1 MLYSALKNPVKS
13 RINMTEKLKPFIK
26 HTEVRR
32 IVASI
37 AAEIKDDYEGKN
49 PVLLGVL
56 KGAFVFMSDLVRA
69 LDGLPVE
76 VDFIQAA
83 SYGERD
89 EPEHEALII
98 RDLTTEIKGRH
109 VIVVEGIIDRGRTMH
124 AVFAHL
130 LSKEPASLRLCTLLL
145 RESHKTGTV
154 IDYVGRRI
162 GDGFVVGYGMDYKG
176 RHRNLPGI
184 HLLAEKSAGNRE
196 EGG

>member
-1 MLYSALKNPVKS
+1 MAD
-13 RINMTEKLKPFIK
+13 KLKPFIK
-26 HTEVRR
+26 PAEVRR

-37 AAEIKDDYEGKN
+37 AAEIKDDYEGKS

-56 KGAFVFMSDLVRA
+56 KGAFVFMSDLIRV
-69 LDGLPVE
+69 LDGLDLE
-76 VDFIQAA
+76 VDFIQAE

-89 EPEHEALII
+89 EPAHEALII
-98 RDLTTEIKGRH
+98 RDLTTEIKDRH
-109 VIVVEGIIDRGRTMH
+109 VIVVEGIIDRGRTMQ
-124 AVFAHL
+124 AVLAHL

-154 IDYVGRRI
+154 IDYFGKRI

-176 RHRNLPGI
+176 NYRNLPSI
-184 HLLAEKSAGNRE
+184 SLLTQKNGEKNGGKSG

>member
-1 MLYSALKNPVKS
+1 MA
-13 RINMTEKLKPFIK
+13 EKLKPFIK
-26 HTEVRR
+26 PVEVRR

-37 AAEIKDDYEGKN
+37 AAGIKEDYEGKN
-49 PVLLGVL
+49 PVMLGVL
-56 KGAFVFMSDLVRA
+56 KGAFVFMSDLIRA
-69 LDGLPVE
+69 LDGLPLE

-89 EPEHEALII
+89 EPAHEALII

-124 AVFAHL
+124 AVLAHL

-154 IDYVGRRI
+154 IDYAGRRI

-184 HLLAEKSAGNRE
+184 YLLAEENGGNRE

>member
-1 MLYSALKNPVKS
+1 
-13 RINMTEKLKPFIK
+13 MTEKIKPFIK
-26 HTEVRR
+26 PTEMRR

-37 AAEIKDDYEGKN
+37 AAEIKQDYEGKN

-69 LDGLPVE
+69 LPGLPLE

-89 EPEHEALII
+89 EPAHEALII

-124 AVFAHL
+124 AVCAHL
-130 LSKEPASLRLCTLLL
+130 LSKEPATLRLCALLL

-154 IDYVGRRI
+154 IDYVGKRI

-176 RHRNLPGI
+176 RYRNLPGI
-184 HLLAEKSAGNRE
+184 HLMPEKAGEKGARE
-196 EGG
+196 KEDGG